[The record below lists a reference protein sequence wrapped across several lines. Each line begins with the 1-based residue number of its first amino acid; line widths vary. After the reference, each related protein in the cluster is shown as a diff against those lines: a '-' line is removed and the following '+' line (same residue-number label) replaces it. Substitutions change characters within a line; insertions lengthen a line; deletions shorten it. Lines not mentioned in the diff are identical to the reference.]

1 MKVSKDAKCPA
12 YVPREAWEKY
22 RALAPDRC
30 RITIN
35 GKPFADAR
43 ASQKQEIYKY
53 YELFSKLAFFS
64 PSAPQ
69 LWKFW
74 QQHYGAHGGEKFLDI
89 LWGSYASQADI
100 RKGIARAKKSKQKDR
115 IEAQAKKLA
124 HLIKGALYI
133 KGLGMHVHVT
143 QLLDRLEALNDFLE
157 DAEYGVDGL
166 SNLSAF
172 AAAHNEIIS
181 FQKSHHCTDFQ
192 RMLAMQLEL
201 DLQLKSSA
209 KLKKLILLATEC
221 FFEEN
226 SGVTLDEIGKTL
238 RRSKVRSRKK

>member
-1 MKVSKDAKCPA
+1 MKAQTSSQCPR
-12 YVPREAWEKY
+12 YVPTEAWEAY
-22 RALAPDRC
+22 RALAPERS

-35 GKPFADAR
+35 GKPFAQAR
-43 ASQKQEIYKY
+43 ASQKQDIYKY
-53 YELFSKLAFFS
+53 YELFSKLVFFS
-64 PSAPQ
+64 PNAPK
-69 LWKFW
+69 LWKYW
-74 QQHYGAHGGEKFLDI
+74 EQHYSVHGGGKFLDI
-89 LWGSYASQADI
+89 LWGSYASQTDI

-124 HLIKGALYI
+124 RLIDGTLYI

-143 QLLDRLEALNDFLE
+143 KLLGKLEALSDFLE

-166 SNLSAF
+166 SNLNAF
-172 AAAHNEIIS
+172 AAAHNEILS
-181 FQKSHHCTDFQ
+181 FQKNHPCIDFQ
-192 RMLAMQLEL
+192 RMLAIQLEL

-226 SGVTLDEIGKTL
+226 TGVTLDEIGKTL
-238 RRSKVRSRKK
+238 RRSKARSHKK